1 MMSSLFVTNN
11 FKKVMNEG
19 GVVTEEKEAIEL
31 QPQKKGTKLS
41 DFIARKKIQRPLASQ
56 RFFSFLISKFLKI
69 KLVPAISYFPLE
81 FENKIHRER
90 LDELYKAKNMKIL
103 KNVDVPS

>member
-19 GVVTEEKEAIEL
+19 GVATEEKEAIEL

-41 DFIARKKIQRPLASQ
+41 DFMARKKDTTTSCIPTILLLSHILVFEDKTRASHKLIAFGLERYEALVGQ
-56 RFFSFLISKFLKI
+56 LDMPLISPI
-69 KLVPAISYFPLE
+69 GVNSGY
-81 FENKIHRER
+81 
-90 LDELYKAKNMKIL
+90 D
-103 KNVDVPS
+103 